1 VGGHGGRGIVDGLL
15 CRGWLADSLAV
26 LEPLADFRNRRG
38 RRRSF
43 GSRTGRIRRQHRE
56 SRPSLFF
63 FSFMPF
69 QMKRVVRLD
78 VFFLFFFSLSLSS
91 LRGKFFFLSTTFFH
105 KKIQRILFNDFPR
118 KKCQTSARNF
128 FSILHAKKVLGK
140 LPSQLILPLSL

>member
-15 CRGWLADSLAV
+15 CRGRLADSLAV
-26 LEPLADFRNRRG
+26 LKPLADFRNRRG

-43 GSRTGRIRRQHRE
+43 GSRAGRIRRQHRE

-78 VFFLFFFSLSLSS
+78 VFFLFFFSLSHSS
-91 LRGKFFFLSTTFFH
+91 LRGKFFFFFVDH
-105 KKIQRILFNDFPR
+105 IFSQKKFKEFYLKISRAKRVKLRRGIFFPFCMQ
-118 KKCQTSARNF
+118 KKSWENY
-128 FSILHAKKVLGK
+128 LVN
-140 LPSQLILPLSL
+140 